1 LRTIKQSVNAST
13 KSFTAGSASRAARG
27 ARLIVEGFMIFD
39 WVAGTIAARRY
50 KLMTAWQK
58 NGDVSVAIM

>member
-1 LRTIKQSVNAST
+1 
-13 KSFTAGSASRAARG
+13 
-27 ARLIVEGFMIFD
+27 MIFD
-39 WVAGTIAARRY
+39 WVAGTVAARSY